1 MSAGKTSMGT
11 LDTQDLVL
19 RNDSY
24 DHNRPVKGDRFRGQ
38 KLCDLGAEWGIE
50 GFVRMEMGFE
60 LLLCDFGVG
69 LELESAIQRPSGK
82 NQSHEKLKQF
92 EVVRGASSRYPGITA
107 QRLSIDYS
115 GMVSAFWYDLNLT
128 NPDPEREDLPR
139 LPTTNRAGLARVQAD
154 LKIAFDESR
163 ARGGLGND
171 WQGVVDMI
179 VTRYSDRLQLMA
191 EKHTSGETILL
202 HIAVLLNLH
211 IDYGNFD
218 VSTAIDKCSKHY
230 LTIAVP
236 QTTADYMIYEAL
248 LAVMTKICSTLFY
261 VRDLLVEEGEITDS
275 SALDESKSALNILI
289 KYLGWATWRECGKC
303 EYDEVCF
310 VAIWPW
316 GSTEDHEHPR
326 CMKEDLLSTRH
337 GYWKG
342 NPSEY

>member
-24 DHNRPVKGDRFRGQ
+24 DHNRPAMGDRFRGQ
-38 KLCDLGAEWGIE
+38 KLCALGAEWGID

-60 LLLCDFGVG
+60 ILMCDFGDT
-69 LELESAIQRPSGK
+69 LELQSAIQRPSGE

-115 GMVSAFWYDLNLT
+115 GMVSAFWYDFNLT
-128 NPDPEREDLPR
+128 NPDPKRDDLPR
-139 LPTTNRAGLARVQAD
+139 LPASNREGLARMHAD
-154 LKIAFDESR
+154 VKIAVDESR
-163 ARGGLGND
+163 SRGGVGND

-191 EKHTSGETILL
+191 EKDTSGETILL
-202 HIAVLLNLH
+202 HIAVLLNLY

-218 VSTAIDKCSKHY
+218 VSTAIGKCSTHY
-230 LTIAVP
+230 LTIAVL

-248 LAVMTKICSTLFY
+248 LAVMTKMCSTLFY
-261 VRDLLVEEGEITDS
+261 IRDLLVEEGEIAER
-275 SALDESKSALNILI
+275 SALNESKSALNILI
-289 KYLGWATWRECGKC
+289 KYLGWTTWRECGKC
-303 EYDEVCF
+303 AYDEVCF

-316 GSTEDHEHPR
+316 GSTEDHEDPR

-342 NPSEY
+342 NPNEY